1 MTNLKIEVYK
11 QNDLVGRDEVSILV
25 TEKNNGQVI
34 IKSNLQ
40 NFIGYILGEFE
51 NLHDDIRRLKNKV
64 SVLEEKSTPPR
75 S

>member
-11 QNDLVGRDEVSILV
+11 HCTLLSVEEVSILV
-25 TEKNNGQVI
+25 TEKNNGHI
-34 IKSNLQ
+34 IFESNLK
-40 NFIGYILGEFE
+40 NFIGHILGEFE